1 LPVFSYII
9 YEGMSHLLVST
20 DLMLMLFSC

>member
-9 YEGMSHLLVST
+9 YEGVSDLLVST